1 MLLCEDFINNY
12 NFSFIVTMEI
22 ASEKP
27 YVIGLD
33 MGGTNSIFGIVDQ
46 RGTIKAQT
54 AIKTAAYPRVEDY
67 VAAAVEALQPALDV
81 VGGIGTVRG
90 MGIGAPNANYY
101 TGNIENAA
109 NLVWRGTVPIAALF
123 EEALGIPVRV
133 TNDANAAAMGE
144 MTYGVARGMKNF
156 IMITL
161 GTGVGSGIVVDGKV
175 VYGSD
180 GFAGELGHVI
190 VDRSP
195 QARACG
201 CGRRGCLETYC
212 SATGVARTACEMLA
226 ASAEPSLLR
235 AINPESI
242 TSFDVFQAAEAGD
255 DLAIRIFEFTGH
267 MLGAACANFAAFSSP
282 EAFVF
287 FGGLT
292 KAGEYLMAPLRRA
305 YEEEILFVYR
315 GKARLLVSSLNGS
328 EAAVLGASALGW
340 E

>member
-1 MLLCEDFINNY
+1 
-12 NFSFIVTMEI
+12 MELDV
-22 ASEKP
+22 EKP

-54 AIKTAAYPRVEDY
+54 AIKTKAYPDIHDY
-67 VAAAVEALQPALDV
+67 VKAAVEALQPALDV
-81 VGGIGTVRG
+81 VGGIEKIKG
-90 MGIGAPNANYY
+90 MGIGAPNGNFY
-101 TGNIENAA
+101 TGNIEYAA
-109 NLVWRGTVPIAALF
+109 NLLWPGIVPIAQLF
-123 EEALGIPVRV
+123 EDALGIPCRV

-161 GTGVGSGIVVDGKV
+161 GTGVGSGIVVDGKI

-180 GFAGELGHVI
+180 GFAGELGHFV
-190 VDRSP
+190 VDHTPAGRP
-195 QARACG
+195 CG
-201 CGRRGCLETYC
+201 CGRCGCLETYC
-212 SATGVARTACEMLA
+212 SATGVARTAREVLA
-226 ASAEPSLLR
+226 KNDADSPLR
-235 AINPESI
+235 KLNLEDI
-242 TSFDVFQAAEAGD
+242 TSFDVFQAAEKGD
-255 DLAIRIFEFTGH
+255 PIALEIFNFTGTL
-267 MLGAACANFAAFSSP
+267 LGRSCADFTTFNTP

-292 KAGEYLMAPLRRA
+292 KAGDYLMDPLRKA
-305 YEEEILFVYR
+305 YEENVLSLFK
-315 GKARLLVSSLNGS
+315 GKTKLLISALNGS

>member
-1 MLLCEDFINNY
+1 
-12 NFSFIVTMEI
+12 METDI
-22 ASEKP
+22 EKP

-54 AIKTAAYPRVEDY
+54 AIKTRAYPDVKDY
-67 VAAAVEALQPALDV
+67 VKAAAEALQPALDV
-81 VGGIGTVRG
+81 VGGIDQIKG
-90 MGIGAPNANYY
+90 MGIGAPNGNFY
-101 TGNIENAA
+101 TGTIEQAA
-109 NLVWRGTVPIAALF
+109 NLVWKGTVPIAELF
-123 EEALGIPVRV
+123 EEELGVPVRV

-180 GFAGELGHVI
+180 GFAGELGHFVI
-190 VDRSP
+190 DRSP
-195 QARACG
+195 AARSCG
-201 CGRRGCLETYC
+201 CGRKGCLETYC
-212 SATGVARTACEMLA
+212 STTGVARTAREILA
-226 ASAEPSLLR
+226 RDDRPSLLR
-235 AINPESI
+235 KLAPEEI
-242 TSFDVFQAAEAGD
+242 TSLDVYQAAEAGD
-255 DLAIRIFEFTGH
+255 AIAIEIFDWTGTI
-267 MLGAACANFAAFSSP
+267 LGRSCADFATFNTP

-292 KAGEYLMAPLRRA
+292 KAGDYLMNPLRKA
-305 YEEEILFVYR
+305 FEENILYIFK
-315 GKARLLVSSLNGS
+315 GKTKLLISALNGS

>member
-1 MLLCEDFINNY
+1 
-12 NFSFIVTMEI
+12 MEQNI
-22 ASEKP
+22 EKS

-33 MGGTNSIFGIVDQ
+33 MGGTNSVFGIVDQ

-54 AIKTAAYPRVEDY
+54 VIKTKAYPDVNDY
-67 VAAAVEALQPALDV
+67 VKAAVEALQPALDL
-81 VGGIGTVRG
+81 VGGIQNIKG
-90 MGIGAPNANYY
+90 MGIGAPNGNYY
-101 TGNIENAA
+101 TGNIEYAA
-109 NLVWRGTVPIAALF
+109 NLLWQGIVPIAQLF
-123 EEALGIPVRV
+123 EEALGIPCRV

-180 GFAGELGHVI
+180 GFAGELGHFV
-190 VDRSP
+190 VDHTPSGRP
-195 QARACG
+195 CG
-201 CGRRGCLETYC
+201 CGRSGCLETYC
-212 SATGVARTACEMLA
+212 SATGVARTAREVLEK
-226 ASAEPSLLR
+226 SAVDSPLR
-235 AINPESI
+235 KLDPDSI
-242 TSFDVFQAAEAGD
+242 TSFDVFQAAEQGD
-255 DLAIRIFEFTGH
+255 PVALEIFEFTGSL
-267 MLGAACANFAAFSSP
+267 LGRTCADFTTFNTP

-292 KAGEYLMAPLRRA
+292 KAGDYLMRPLRKA
-305 YEEEILFVYR
+305 FEENVLHLFR
-315 GKARLLVSSLNGS
+315 GKTQLLISGLNGS